1 MKRNMRQNMRMM
13 EHAKGETCTRK
24 HMRRVERA
32 FGETS
37 FWRSMRRVIIIIS
50 PVYLA
55 EQNYIHIIDEKKL
68 IH

>member
-1 MKRNMRQNMRMM
+1 MRMM

-37 FWRSMRRVIIIIS
+37 FWRSMRRVIIIIN
-50 PVYLA
+50 PVYLP